1 MMNKRLKKTISK
13 LINIAKDKK
22 VKLKAPSKSKFKKL
36 KPSLGK

>member
-22 VKLKAPSKSKFKKL
+22 VKLKAPSKSKFKKGL
-36 KPSLGK
+36 K